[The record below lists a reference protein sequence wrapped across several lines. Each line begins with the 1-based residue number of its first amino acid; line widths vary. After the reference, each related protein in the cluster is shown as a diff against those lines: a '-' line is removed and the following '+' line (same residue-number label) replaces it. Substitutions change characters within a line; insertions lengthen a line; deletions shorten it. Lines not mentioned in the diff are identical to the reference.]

1 MDLGYYA
8 KVVFAGVSFIA
19 PTIDNRPG
27 GARSTSHGRRPTHVE
42 RTYGSK
48 NAIGYRDI
56 VGTHI
61 EEEEVTKIV
70 GDRGRPIS
78 SSVSSSI

>member
-1 MDLGYYA
+1 M
-8 KVVFAGVSFIA
+8 
-19 PTIDNRPG
+19 
-27 GARSTSHGRRPTHVE
+27 SHGRRPTHVD

-61 EEEEVTKIV
+61 EEVTKIV
-70 GDRGRPIS
+70 GDRGMKPRDEETDLFRAQ
-78 SSVSSSI
+78 